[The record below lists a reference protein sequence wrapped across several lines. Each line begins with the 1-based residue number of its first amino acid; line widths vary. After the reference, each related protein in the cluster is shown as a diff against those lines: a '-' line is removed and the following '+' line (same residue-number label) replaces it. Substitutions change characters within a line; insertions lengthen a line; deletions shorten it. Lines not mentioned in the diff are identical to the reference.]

1 MFKRVIFHIYVII
14 ITAMASKLHMLDESF
29 RKFEMDD
36 IGCQMLLSCEAA
48 QLETMEHPI
57 YGNLTP
63 KIHKLLRYVRNW
75 TKKTIHIYY

>member
-1 MFKRVIFHIYVII
+1 MCLVIKD
-14 ITAMASKLHMLDESF
+14 MASKLHMLDESF

-48 QLETMEHPI
+48 QLETMDHPV

-63 KIHKLLRYVRNW
+63 KIHKLLRYVWEFVKHNN
-75 TKKTIHIYY
+75 IYQRFYNV

>member
-1 MFKRVIFHIYVII
+1 
-14 ITAMASKLHMLDESF
+14 MLDESF

-48 QLETMEHPI
+48 QLETMKHPI

-63 KIHKLLRYVRNW
+63 KIHKLLRFVLVLA
-75 TKKTIHIYY
+75 KLSFKIHLPKIISIYLLP

>member
-1 MFKRVIFHIYVII
+1 MFKRVIVHIYVII

-29 RKFEMDD
+29 RKFEVDD

-63 KIHKLLRYVRNW
+63 KIHKLLRYV
-75 TKKTIHIYY
+75 

>member
-1 MFKRVIFHIYVII
+1 
-14 ITAMASKLHMLDESF
+14 MLDESF

-63 KIHKLLRYVRNW
+63 KIHKLLRYVW
-75 TKKTIHIYY
+75 IFVEKKQYKSNSLLFYNVYLKLKKIEF